1 MTAQSSN
8 PQSLQQAFSLGN
20 GQDAALNWLR
30 KNQTHCAIFL
40 TNGIKLEGMISAFDQ
55 YSILLSDPRGQQQLI
70 YKAKISTISPATRR
84 PPRSGVII
92 NKPRRPRY
100 ENHHSHQD
108 NHGHHDDHH
117 GHHDDGQDEQ
127 S

>member
-1 MTAQSSN
+1 MTAQSAN

-84 PPRSGVII
+84 PPRTGVII

-100 ENHHSHQD
+100 ESHQTPRED
-108 NHGHHDDHH
+108 NHRRDDQYDHP
-117 GHHDDGQDEQ
+117 GDDDQD
-127 S
+127 

>member
-1 MTAQSSN
+1 MTAPSSN

-70 YKAKISTISPATRR
+70 YKAKISTISPASRR
-84 PPRSGVII
+84 PPRTGVII

-100 ENHHSHQD
+100 DNHH
-108 NHGHHDDHH
+108 DHH
-117 GHHDDGQDEQ
+117 GQRDDHAGHDNGSDDQ
-127 S
+127 

>member
-1 MTAQSSN
+1 MTAQSAN

-84 PPRSGVII
+84 PPRTGVII

-100 ENHHSHQD
+100 ESHQTPREE
-108 NHGHHDDHH
+108 NHRRDDQYDHPN
-117 GHHDDGQDEQ
+117 DDDQG
-127 S
+127 

>member
-1 MTAQSSN
+1 MTAQPAN

-84 PPRSGVII
+84 PPRTGVII

-100 ENHHSHQD
+100 ESHQTPRED
-108 NHGHHDDHH
+108 NHRRDDQYDPP
-117 GHHDDGQDEQ
+117 GDDDQG
-127 S
+127 

>member
-1 MTAQSSN
+1 MTAPSSN

-84 PPRSGVII
+84 PPRTGVII

-100 ENHHSHQD
+100 ESHRD
-108 NHGHHDDHH
+108 DHGGHRDDHH
-117 GHHDDGQDEQ
+117 HHEDGQDDQ
-127 S
+127 P

>member
-1 MTAQSSN
+1 MTAQSDN

-55 YSILLSDPRGQQQLI
+55 YCLLLSDPRGQQQLI

-84 PPRSGVII
+84 APRTGVVIS
-92 NKPRRPRY
+92 KPRRPRY
-100 ENHHSHQD
+100 ESHQSPRED
-108 NHGHHDDHH
+108 
-117 GHHDDGQDEQ
+117 QYQRRDEQ
-127 S
+127 FDHPGEDDQD

>member
-1 MTAQSSN
+1 MTAQTAN

-40 TNGIKLEGMISAFDQ
+40 TNGIKLEGIISAFDQ

-84 PPRSGVII
+84 PPRTGPII
-92 NKPRRPRY
+92 SKPRRPRY
-100 ENHHSHQD
+100 ESHQTPRED
-108 NHGHHDDHH
+108 NYQRHEDEFDPTQ
-117 GHHDDGQDEQ
+117 DDEQ
-127 S
+127 G

>member
-1 MTAQSSN
+1 MTAQSAN

-84 PPRSGVII
+84 PPRTGVII

-100 ENHHSHQD
+100 ESHQTPRED
-108 NHGHHDDHH
+108 NHRRDDQYDHPN
-117 GHHDDGQDEQ
+117 DDDQG
-127 S
+127 

>member
-1 MTAQSSN
+1 MTAQTDN
-8 PQSLQQAFSLGN
+8 PKSLQQAFSLGN

-30 KNQTHCAIFL
+30 TNQTHCAIFL

-70 YKAKISTISPATRR
+70 YKAKVSTISPATRR
-84 PPRSGVII
+84 PPRSGMII

-100 ENHHSHQD
+100 ESHTSPREDSYQR
-108 NHGHHDDHH
+108 HDDHFDH
-117 GHHDDGQDEQ
+117 PGEDDP

>member
-84 PPRSGVII
+84 PPRTGVII

-100 ENHHSHQD
+100 DSHHDHHNHRDDQHHDHQD
-108 NHGHHDDHH
+108 DDQ
-117 GHHDDGQDEQ
+117 GEQ
-127 S
+127 R